1 MKAER
6 DTEAEILSRF
16 KAYEL
21 TQRQLSMIPSG
32 LLQNIREASTLAET
46 QFRNGSISAQLYLDS
61 QSAYLDVLRASQN
74 AVLDAWR
81 TLLDLNLLTG
91 GSSKAIRERP

>member
-1 MKAER
+1 
-6 DTEAEILSRF
+6 EILNRL

-21 TQRQLSMIPSG
+21 TQRQLSMIPTG
-32 LLQNIREASTLAET
+32 LLTNIQETSTLADT
-46 QFRNGSISAQLYLDS
+46 QFRNGSIGAQLYLDS
-61 QSAYLDVLRASQN
+61 QTAYLNALRASQE

-91 GSSKAIRERP
+91 GHLDSRGENR